1 MDDKKVNKLTAK
13 MMLFCENLANGK
25 SQRESYNL
33 AYPNLKRSDLV
44 TDTNASRL
52 LSIAKVFSYYQSL
65 LKQSAENAQ
74 ITRDDILE
82 KYKEIFNSS
91 PDGLIVKNSDRL
103 KALELTAKMLG
114 FNEPDKLD
122 LTSKG
127 ESIVRTPRPVIIAGE
142 PVDAE

>member
-13 MMLFCENLANGK
+13 MMLFCENLANGN

-33 AYPNLKRSDLV
+33 AYPNLKRSDV
-44 TDTNASRL
+44 NTDSAASRL
-52 LSIAKVFSYYQSL
+52 LSIIKVFDYYQSL

-74 ITRDDILE
+74 ITRGDILE

-91 PDGLIVKNSDRL
+91 PDGMIVKNSDRL

-114 FNEPDKLD
+114 FNEPDKLEINK
-122 LTSKG
+122 T
-127 ESIVRTPRPVIIAGE
+127 ESIIWNEERTYEAVNKT
-142 PVDAE
+142 D

>member
-1 MDDKKVNKLTAK
+1 MKKGNDKLTAK

-33 AYPNLKRSDLV
+33 AYPNNKRSDIT
-44 TDTNASRL
+44 TDSNASETLR
-52 LSIAKVFSYYQSL
+52 IPKVWDYYQSL
-65 LKQSAENAQ
+65 IKQTAKNAQ

-91 PDGLIVKNSDRL
+91 PDGIILRNSDRL

-122 LTSKG
+122 LTTKG
-127 ESIVRTPRPVIIAGE
+127 ESITRQPRPLIIGGVVE
-142 PVDAE
+142 DAE